1 MSDQHFAVAESGDDN
16 DDTIVILTA
25 MLVDVSSAQLDSFK
39 KEALQMLKSN
49 ESVVAMSSGMT
60 NEGAVGVFHFSHPY
74 SLNDR
79 MNMEEW
85 LRRHPFVRR
94 IRFEEDVSHKD

>member
-1 MSDQHFAVAESGDDN
+1 MSDQYFAVAESDDDN
-16 DDTIVILTA
+16 DDRVVILTA
-25 MLVDVSSAQLDSFK
+25 MLVEVSRAQLDSFK
-39 KEALQMLKSN
+39 KEALQMLKST

-60 NEGAVGVFHFSHPY
+60 DEGPLGVFHFSYPY

-85 LRRHPFVRR
+85 LRRHPLVRR
-94 IRFEEDVSHKD
+94 LRFEEDVSRKL

>member
-1 MSDQHFAVAESGDDN
+1 MSDQHFAVAESDDDN
-16 DDTIVILTA
+16 DVTIVILTA
-25 MLVDVSSAQLDSFK
+25 MLVEVSPAQLDAFK

-60 NEGAVGVFHFSHPY
+60 NEGPVGVFHFSYPY
-74 SLNDR
+74 SLSDR

-85 LRRHPFVRR
+85 LRRHPLVWR
-94 IRFEEDVSHKD
+94 IRFEEDVSDKH